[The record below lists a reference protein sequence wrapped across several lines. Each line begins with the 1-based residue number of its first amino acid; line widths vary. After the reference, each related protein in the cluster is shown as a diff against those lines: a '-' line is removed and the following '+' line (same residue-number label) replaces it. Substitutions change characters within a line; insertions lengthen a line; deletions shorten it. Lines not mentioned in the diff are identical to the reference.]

1 MGFIPEQQ
9 IEELKSRIDI
19 VDIISEYVDLKRAGS
34 SFKGLC
40 PFHNEKTPSFMVNR
54 ERNNFHC
61 FGCHEGGDAI
71 SFIMKMENL
80 EYIDAVKF
88 IAEKLGISLE
98 ETEYSK
104 EKISRN
110 NKLYEINSKAA
121 RFYFK
126 ELLTNQLPQKYLMER
141 QLSKNILNKYFLG
154 YANHNND
161 LYKYLKKEG
170 FEEQD
175 MLDLGLIG
183 EKNGSYYDKFRDRLI
198 FPILNNKN
206 KVIGF
211 GGRTLNN
218 NNIKYLNSP
227 ESDIFIKG
235 KNVYGVNVIKRNKQ
249 DKIILVEGYMDVI
262 SLYNHGIDYAL
273 ASLGTA
279 LTEDQAKIILRYSKE
294 VYIAYD
300 GDTAGIKATLR
311 AIEIFKN
318 LDVQLKILEFPNGMD
333 PDEFIKLKGR
343 EAFEKM
349 LNKASNVIDYKLK
362 KLYESSQNQIDFIK
376 GITEFL
382 ASIKGN
388 VVRDLYID
396 KSAKFIGVTTDSLRN
411 DVEIIIKKNSERDAF
426 RNTNHFDNNKI
437 GYKSYTSNV
446 IKNVEKPV
454 NNENTKKSLLQREIL
469 LYSLINEFSFNLLR
483 EFKDFLDNE
492 DYSKIYKKI
501 EKYYNDNLI
510 IEDVLNMDSFI
521 NLGLNKE
528 YDKLIKNEDV
538 KLNSILEELKHRIE
552 VFKLQTRLGEI
563 KEELREKR
571 GDKELLLEY
580 TNLLQKLT

>member
-54 ERNNFHC
+54 EKNNFHC

-80 EYIDAVKF
+80 EYIDAIKF
-88 IAEKLGISLE
+88 IAEKLGFSLE

-104 EKISRN
+104 EKVSRS

-126 ELLTNQLPQKYLMER
+126 ELLTNQIPQNYLNER
-141 QLSKNILNKYFLG
+141 GLNKNILNKYFLG

-170 FEEQD
+170 FQEQD
-175 MLDLGLIG
+175 ILDLGLIG
-183 EKNGSYYDKFRDRLI
+183 EKNGNYYDKFRDRLI

-249 DKIILVEGYMDVI
+249 EKIILVEGYMDVI
-262 SLYNHGIDYAL
+262 SLYNYGIDYAL

-279 LTEDQAKIILRYSKE
+279 LTEEQAKLILRYSKE

-343 EAFEKM
+343 EAFDDMMK
-349 LNKASNVIDYKLK
+349 KASNVIDYKLK
-362 KLYESSQNQIDFIK
+362 KLYESSENQINFIK
-376 GITEFL
+376 EITQF
-382 ASIKGN
+382 
-388 VVRDLYID
+388 
-396 KSAKFIGVTTDSLRN
+396 
-411 DVEIIIKKNSERDAF
+411 
-426 RNTNHFDNNKI
+426 
-437 GYKSYTSNV
+437 
-446 IKNVEKPV
+446 
-454 NNENTKKSLLQREIL
+454 
-469 LYSLINEFSFNLLR
+469 
-483 EFKDFLDNE
+483 
-492 DYSKIYKKI
+492 
-501 EKYYNDNLI
+501 
-510 IEDVLNMDSFI
+510 
-521 NLGLNKE
+521 
-528 YDKLIKNEDV
+528 
-538 KLNSILEELKHRIE
+538 
-552 VFKLQTRLGEI
+552 
-563 KEELREKR
+563 
-571 GDKELLLEY
+571 
-580 TNLLQKLT
+580 

>member
-54 ERNNFHC
+54 EKNNFHC

-80 EYIDAVKF
+80 EYIDAIKF
-88 IAEKLGISLE
+88 IAEKLGFSLE

-104 EKISRN
+104 EKVSRS

-126 ELLTNQLPQKYLMER
+126 ELLTNQIPQNYLNER
-141 QLSKNILNKYFLG
+141 GLNKNILNKYFLG

-170 FEEQD
+170 FQEQD
-175 MLDLGLIG
+175 ILDLGLIG
-183 EKNGSYYDKFRDRLI
+183 EKNGNYYDKFRDRLI

-249 DKIILVEGYMDVI
+249 EKIILVEGYMDVI
-262 SLYNHGIDYAL
+262 SLYNYGIDYAL

-279 LTEDQAKIILRYSKE
+279 LTEEQAKLILRYSKE

-343 EAFEKM
+343 EAFDDMMK
-349 LNKASNVIDYKLK
+349 KASNVIDYKLK
-362 KLYESSQNQIDFIK
+362 KLYESSENQINFIK
-376 GITEFL
+376 EITQFL
-382 ASIKGN
+382 ASIRGN

-396 KSAKFIGVTTDSLRN
+396 KSAKFIGVTTESLRN
-411 DVEIIIKKNSERDAF
+411 DVDIIIKKNNQREEF
-426 RNTNHFDNNKI
+426 RKSQNFNNNKKRYI
-437 GYKSYTSNV
+437 NPTVKTHTV
-446 IKNVEKPV
+446 QKTE
-454 NNENTKKSLLQREIL
+454 NENKKNLLQREIIM
-469 LYSLINEFSFNLLR
+469 YSMIDKYCYDELR
-483 EFKDFLDNE
+483 EFKNFLENDNFI
-492 DYSKIYKKI
+492 KIYKKI
-501 EKYYNDNLI
+501 EEHFEKNLI
-510 IEDVLNMDSFI
+510 IEDILNMEIFND
-521 NLGLNKE
+521 LGLDIE
-528 YDKLIKNEDV
+528 YNNLIKNIEHA
-538 KLNSILEELKHRIE
+538 KLDSILLELKHRVE

-563 KEELREKR
+563 KEELKEKR
-571 GDKELLLEY
+571 GDRELLLEY